1 MVWRITT
8 AAFALIVAAAAA
20 AAVFRVVTA
29 PERVQKRMETAK
41 ETCIKSGGTWAFEGR
56 EPICKRT

>member
-1 MVWRITT
+1 
-8 AAFALIVAAAAA
+8 
-20 AAVFRVVTA
+20 VTA